1 MKKQKSSVY
10 NILGNH
16 FSLQVYEDEIAEDE
30 EEQLVNL
37 NTYNFFILEMGNF
50 RPSENTDKKS
60 ISQEIIIDYYSENR
74 DDVDEVT
81 IDVISLVSAVKS
93 VKFTGTQKQRL
104 QVKGLDRYVDR
115 VTFLFRRVIP
125 IECTV

>member
-1 MKKQKSSVY
+1 MKKQKSGVY
-10 NILGNH
+10 DILGSH
-16 FSLQVYEDEIAEDE
+16 FSLPVYEDEIAEDE
-30 EEQLVNL
+30 EEQLLNF
-37 NTYNFFILEMGNF
+37 NTYNFFILEMGDF
-50 RPSENTDKKS
+50 RPSGKPSTS
-60 ISQEIIIDYYSENR
+60 ILQEIMIDYYSENR

-81 IDVISLVSAVKS
+81 IDVISLVSSIKG

-104 QVKGLDRYVDR
+104 QVKDLDRYIDR